1 MELAAIGAWASRLVI
16 SSERK
21 GRSMQDDPKLTR
33 RSLLKIG
40 AALATIPAVAITS
53 KAWAAPNAAMRDA
66 LKYQDNPGK
75 DGQKCSAC
83 MHWVPGKTPIAKGAC
98 KIIPNDDQ
106 INPEGWCLAWVAAP
120 KK

>member
-1 MELAAIGAWASRLVI
+1 
-16 SSERK
+16 
-21 GRSMQDDPKLTR
+21 MQDDPKLTR

-66 LKYQDNPGK
+66 LKYQDKPGK

-83 MHWVPGKTPIAKGAC
+83 MHWVPGKTPIAKGSC
-98 KIIPNDDQ
+98 KIMPNDDE
-106 INPEGWCLAWVAAP
+106 INPEGWCVGWVAAP